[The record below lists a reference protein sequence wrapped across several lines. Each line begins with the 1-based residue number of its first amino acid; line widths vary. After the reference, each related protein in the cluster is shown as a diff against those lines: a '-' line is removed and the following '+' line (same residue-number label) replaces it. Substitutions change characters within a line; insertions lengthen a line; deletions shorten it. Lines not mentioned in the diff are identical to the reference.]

1 MTENNENSTKS
12 NILDLES
19 LTKKYDTLL
28 IQYNQVQSDYINSL
42 NNNNDL
48 TSIQSSIFWGSGKI
62 NNSDSSIDSSIDTLE
77 KCSALCS
84 KTSGCTG
91 ATFNKTDYGDP
102 KCWLRSGDG
111 EIITAGPN
119 NYAIIPIAKK
129 YLLTLK
135 GLNRQLTETN
145 NKILNLIQNNKY
157 DYAAQLDERSKY
169 YNLLKKNYD
178 SLESERLN
186 ILDKINAFET
196 LDDAQKNSTLKV
208 NKNYGYYILLLLLAI
223 ICIFFVSKIV
233 ISANN

>member
-12 NILDLES
+12 TILDLES

-42 NNNNDL
+42 NNNNNDL
-48 TSIQSSIFWGSGKI
+48 TTIQSSIFWGSGKI
-62 NNSDSSIDSSIDTLE
+62 NNSDSSIDTLE
-77 KCSALCS
+77 KCTALCS

-91 ATFNKTDYGDP
+91 ATFNQTDYGDS

-111 EIITAGPN
+111 EVITAGPN
-119 NYAIIPIAKK
+119 NYAIIPVAKK

-145 NKILNLIQNNKY
+145 NKILTLIQNNKN
-157 DYAAQLDERSKY
+157 DYAVQLEERSKY

-186 ILDKINAFET
+186 ILDKINAFES
-196 LDDAQKNSTLKV
+196 LDDFQKNSSLKV
-208 NKNYGYYILLLLLAI
+208 NKNYGYYILLLVLAI
-223 ICIFFVSKIV
+223 ICIFFVSKMV
-233 ISANN
+233 ISKNN

>member
-12 NILDLES
+12 TILDLES

-42 NNNNDL
+42 NNNNNDL

-62 NNSDSSIDSSIDTLE
+62 NNSDSSIDTLE

-91 ATFNKTDYGDP
+91 ATFNQTDYGDP

-111 EIITAGPN
+111 EVITAGPN
-119 NYAIIPIAKK
+119 NYAIIPLTKK

-145 NKILNLIQNNKY
+145 NKILTLIKNNKN
-157 DYAAQLDERSKY
+157 DYAVQLEERSKY

-186 ILDKINAFET
+186 ILDKINAFES
-196 LDDAQKNSTLKV
+196 LDDVQKNSSLKV
-208 NKNYGYYILLLLLAI
+208 NKNYGYYVLLLVLSF
-223 ICIFFVSKIV
+223 ICIFFVSKMV
-233 ISANN
+233 ISKNN